1 MKNQSL
7 YTKIESI
14 KPRSAWKRGV
24 QSYALE
30 MVESAEV
37 ELTLDNAKAA
47 LLNGAQD
54 WKQYSEGGCAEI
66 YDAAIAERIC
76 TTSELKR
83 NKGGELQPN
92 SRESWLDVQARALF
106 QAFNLIRRSI

>member
-1 MKNQSL
+1 MKNLSL
-7 YTKIESI
+7 YNKIESI
-14 KPRSAWKRGV
+14 KTRSAWGRGV

-30 MVESAEV
+30 LVDGAGI
-37 ELTLDNAKAA
+37 ELTMENMKAE

-54 WKQYSEGGCAEI
+54 WKQYSFGGCADI
-66 YDAAIAERIC
+66 YDAAIAERVC
-76 TTSELKR
+76 TPSELKR
-83 NKGGELQPN
+83 KRGGDLQPN

>member
-1 MKNQSL
+1 MKNLSL

-14 KPRSAWKRGV
+14 KPRSAWSRGV

-37 ELTLDNAKAA
+37 ELTPDNAKSA

-66 YDAAIAERIC
+66 YDAAIAERLC
-76 TTSELKR
+76 SPSELKR
-83 NKGGELQPN
+83 TKGGELQPN
-92 SRESWLDVQARALF
+92 SREGWIDVQARALF